1 MACKDNNLDLSHYIT
16 LFARTERGQDPSAS
30 ATCDSMQLGKTRV
43 SVEEHQCHCGQ
54 EGHCCATCKEK
65 PAPRSA
71 KVSLSSCPYRTRQNS
86 MKQKQWRNTSRK
98 ALQQVHQS
106 VKLFLLRLLY
116 FSSLRRK
123 IGIEVLYRL
132 LRIKCYHCQVLVSS
146 ATGSPSART
155 TQKSTGTVFTKF
167 DLRGAYNRIHICK

>member
-71 KVSLSSCPYRTRQNS
+71 KADQCAAHNLETLVGGDIGATRSAFQVIMDHKNLY
-86 MKQKQWRNTSRK
+86 QERK
-98 ALQQVHQS
+98 
-106 VKLFLLRLLY
+106 K
-116 FSSLRRK
+116 
-123 IGIEVLYRL
+123 
-132 LRIKCYHCQVLVSS
+132 
-146 ATGSPSART
+146 T
-155 TQKSTGTVFTKF
+155 
-167 DLRGAYNRIHICK
+167 